1 MCLLSAQQMQSPF
14 GNVSLISCTKDWAL
28 LLFSIVFITVLF
40 CPGLCSVEEKVLRI
54 SEALASMP
62 SNNNNEKEIKTII
75 LVDLFRI

>member
-1 MCLLSAQQMQSPF
+1 M
-14 GNVSLISCTKDWAL
+14 
-28 LLFSIVFITVLF
+28 
-40 CPGLCSVEEKVLRI
+40 VEEKVLRI